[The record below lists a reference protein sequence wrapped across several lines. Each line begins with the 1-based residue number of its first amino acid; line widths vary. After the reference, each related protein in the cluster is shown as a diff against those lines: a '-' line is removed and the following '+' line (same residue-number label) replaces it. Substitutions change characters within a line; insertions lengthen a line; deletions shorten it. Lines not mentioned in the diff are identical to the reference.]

1 MYNIHYITLL
11 GITEGLFR
19 DSYNMLHTAPPMK
32 GVLICGG
39 TGSRLR
45 PLTEVTNKSLLPVY
59 DKPLILYPLQKLLD
73 AGIKD
78 ILMISGNEHIDQL
91 AGFLG
96 SGARFGCSFS
106 YRVQDQPKGIAQA
119 LGMAEEFVDG
129 ASICALL
136 GDNIFFDNLSSIIRT
151 FEKGAHLFLK
161 EVADPERFG
170 VVEMKNGKVLSIEEK
185 PAQPKSN
192 LIQTGCYIFDHR
204 CFEIIRNLKPS
215 ARGEYEI
222 SDVSKWYI
230 EQGEAEATVLQDE
243 WIDAGT
249 FESLFKATASVRE
262 RKLRAIEKAKSVS
275 EATAQ
280 QVA

>member
-1 MYNIHYITLL
+1 
-11 GITEGLFR
+11 
-19 DSYNMLHTAPPMK
+19 MK

-59 DKPLILYPLQKLLD
+59 DKPLIFYPLQKLLD

-78 ILMISGNEHIDQL
+78 ILMISGNEHIDQM

-119 LGMAEEFVDG
+119 LGMAEEFIDG
-129 ASICALL
+129 ASVCALL
-136 GDNIFFDNLSSIIRT
+136 GDNIFFDNLAPIIRT

-161 EVADPERFG
+161 EVSDPERFG
-170 VVEMKNGKVLSIEEK
+170 VVEVKNGNVLSIEEK
-185 PAQPKSN
+185 PAQPKSH
-192 LIQTGCYIFDHR
+192 LIQTGCYLYDHR
-204 CFEIIRNLKPS
+204 CFEVIRNLKPS

-230 EQGEAEATVLQDE
+230 EQGEANATILQDE

-262 RKLRAIEKAKSVS
+262 RKLHAIEKAKAVQ
-275 EATAQ
+275 AQ
-280 QVA
+280 TEGVAQAA